1 MQLPKLFKKREAGG
15 LQEWSIEVEAGKYRT
30 TSGAVGG
37 KMVVSEWTDAVVKN
51 AGRANATSV
60 EDQALSEAQSK
71 WTKKHDGG
79 YREDPAELDSVDLFK
94 PMLAEKVRDYP
105 VTQFPVYV
113 QPKLDGARCA
123 GRPNGLW
130 SRKGKPWVATPH
142 IELEVVALLKKFP
155 ELVLDGELYNHKLHD
170 DFNRIISIIKKQ
182 KPTAEELAESEKYA
196 QYHVYDCQFLNEM
209 GLTFKQRQDKLREI
223 LAASGM
229 KYIVLVDTKLVSDEA
244 EMDAFHAEC
253 MEQGYEGSMVR
264 TDTKYEN
271 KRTQALLKRKEFI
284 DAEFELEDV
293 EEGKGNAAG
302 LAYKV
307 VVKGAPITGSSR
319 AGMRG
324 NAEFRKDLFINK
336 AKYIGKQVTVRYQ
349 NMTPDGKLRI
359 GIMLCIRDYE

>member
-37 KMVVSEWTDAVVKN
+37 KMVVSEWTEAVVKN

-71 WTKKHDGG
+71 WTKKHDSG

-94 PMLAEKVRDYP
+94 PMLAEKVIDYP

-130 SRKGKPWVATPH
+130 SRKGKPWITTPH
-142 IELEVVALLKKFP
+142 IEKEVVKLLAEFP
-155 ELVLDGELYNHKLHD
+155 NLVLDGELYNHEFHD
-170 DFNRIISIIKKQ
+170 DFNRIISIIKKG
-182 KPTAEELAESEKYA
+182 KPTAEDFAESEKYA
-196 QYHVYDCQFLNEM
+196 QYHVYDCQFTDLPD
-209 GLTFKQRQDKLREI
+209 LTFKQRQDKLRAI
-223 LAASGM
+223 LEAQGM
-229 KYIVLVDTKLVSDEA
+229 EYIVLVDTKLVSSEE
-244 EMDAFHAEC
+244 EMDAFHAAC
-253 MEQGYEGSMVR
+253 MEAGYEGSMIR
-264 TDTKYEN
+264 TDTAYEN
-271 KRTQALLKRKEFI
+271 KRTKALLKRKEFI

-302 LAYKV
+302 MAYRV
-307 VVKGAPITGSSR
+307 VLKGVGN

-324 NAEFRKDLFINK
+324 NAAFRKDLLINK

-359 GIMLCIRDYE
+359 GIMLCVRDYE